1 MANPRNQ
8 PRPGVARRG
17 AYSSNRGTRK
27 NAKLGRKLFKLL
39 LVVALAA
46 SGWKYWE
53 TWSSAQAPGP
63 LFPIAFVRVEG
74 EIENLDLPKFRQA
87 LLPVVSGGYFTLD
100 MAELE
105 GVVRSFA
112 WIEGVRFA
120 RVWPDTLEISI
131 TEHKPVARWGD
142 KALLNQRGERFAP
155 ESIEAF
161 SGLPVIY
168 GPPGMEAS
176 LLAML
181 KDLNDRL
188 EPKGVSV
195 AALDLSKRRAWI
207 VKLSNGLGLHFGR
220 QDPVRLLERFLEWVP
235 KLGGDGFSRLKRVDL
250 RYSNG
255 FAVVWKP
262 AEETAAE
269 LEGENGAGSQ
279 VKGTAS
285 NLAVE
290 KK

>member
-1 MANPRNQ
+1 MANLRNQ

-17 AYSSNRGTRK
+17 AYSSSRGIRK
-27 NAKLGRKLFKLL
+27 KTKIGRRLFKLL
-39 LVVALAA
+39 LVVALAVPA
-46 SGWKYWE
+46 WEYWE
-53 TWSSAQAPGP
+53 RWSSAHGSGP
-63 LFPIAFVRVEG
+63 LFPIGFVRVEG

-87 LLPVVSGGYFTLD
+87 LLPVIDGGYFTLN

-112 WIEGVRFA
+112 WIDGVRFA
-120 RVWPDTLEISI
+120 RVWPDTLEVSI

-142 KALLNQRGERFAP
+142 KALLNQKGGLFAP

-161 SGLPVIY
+161 SHLPVIY

-176 LLAML
+176 LLEV
-181 KDLNDRL
+181 LNSLNERL
-188 EPKGVSV
+188 EPKGVGV
-195 AALDLSKRRAWI
+195 VALDLSKRRAWI
-207 VKLSNGLGLHFGR
+207 VKLSNGLVLHFGR
-220 QDPVRLLERFLEWVP
+220 QDPVKLLERFLEWVP

-255 FAVVWKP
+255 FAVVWKS
-262 AEETAAE
+262 AEEIAAE
-269 LEGENGAGSQ
+269 SEGEYGAESQ

-285 NLAVE
+285 DLAVE
-290 KK
+290 KQ